1 VVVKGGATEAG
12 AKAAAS
18 HTGALAADDK
28 IFDGACRQAGVTR
41 AVTVEEAFDAAATFA
56 TQPLPKGP
64 NVVVLTT
71 AGGWG
76 VMTSD
81 AIARADGL
89 KLITL
94 PDDLMADIDTKLP
107 ARWSRNNPVDCAGG
121 ETRDTI
127 PEVMEMITAHP
138 DVHAVIYLGIG
149 IQSNEARLM
158 REGGFHPGH
167 GLDRIVAYHERQDQ
181 RFAEAADELS
191 RRFDKPIL
199 TATELAVAD
208 PANPGPAAV
217 RATGRLCYS
226 SGNRAVV
233 ALEHLHRYAQHR
245 RRRGVG

>member
-1 VVVKGGATEAG
+1 
-12 AKAAAS
+12 
-18 HTGALAADDK
+18 
-28 IFDGACRQAGVTR
+28 
-41 AVTVEEAFDAAATFA
+41 
-56 TQPLPKGP
+56 
-64 NVVVLTT
+64 
-71 AGGWG
+71 
-76 VMTSD
+76 
-81 AIARADGL
+81 
-89 KLITL
+89 
-94 PDDLMADIDTKLP
+94 
-107 ARWSRNNPVDCAGG
+107 
-121 ETRDTI
+121 
-127 PEVMEMITAHP
+127 
-138 DVHAVIYLGIG
+138 VIYLGVG

-191 RRFDKPIL
+191 RRYDKPIL

-245 RRRGVG
+245 RRRGVD